1 MAAKT
6 TRAAAVLGL
15 AAATLVAGST
25 TGMVAGTA
33 DATPKSLNTKVD
45 KLTTDDGW
53 NIKLESTEMVVNPM
67 HNLANAPTS
76 REGWISSKVTG
87 LVEGH
92 GTKPVQ
98 AAIVEHF
105 LVIGCQVDVSN
116 GATVGISGSFGP
128 NVGVTIS
135 GVPGATAGVS
145 ASVSPQI
152 SANIKPGK
160 ISEISLGKKQL
171 QGDRASIRVKRA
183 RVSVDGCWGKVS
195 TRIIGRLSV
204 STQTADDTINI
215 LSARTWL

>member
-1 MAAKT
+1 MARNR
-6 TRAAAVLGL
+6 TRAAALSL
-15 AAATLVAGST
+15 AAATLAVGSAAGLQ
-25 TGMVAGTA
+25 AGDA
-33 DATPKSLNTKVD
+33 NATPKSLGAQHD
-45 KLTTDDGW
+45 QLTTDDGW
-53 NIKLESTEMVVNPM
+53 RIKLESAEMVVNPM
-67 HNLANAPTS
+67 HNIANAPTS

-92 GTKPVQ
+92 GAKPVQ